1 MLQLSNEEIVKGI
14 RQRNKS
20 VFEAVFKQYAP
31 TMYNIAVRY
40 VKQEE
45 DANDMVQDVFLNLW
59 KSAENLDERAPIN
72 HYLARATVNT
82 CLNRIKKEQRKDVY
96 VKEQVFVAGTG
107 AAENNHALLE
117 HKELEARYRS
127 ALDKLPDQCR
137 RVFELSRLKGLSPA
151 EIAEQLNISIN
162 TVYAHLTTALK
173 KLRVVLINKP

>member
-1 MLQLSNEEIVKGI
+1 MLQLSNDEIVKGI
-14 RQRNKS
+14 RSRNKD
-20 VFEAVFKQYAP
+20 VFEAVFKQFAP
-31 TMYNIAVRY
+31 SMYNIAVRY
-40 VKQEE
+40 VKDED

-59 KSAENLDERAPIN
+59 KGAENLDERAPIN

-82 CLNRIKKEQRKDVY
+82 CLNRIKKEQRKEVY
-96 VKEQVFVAGTG
+96 AKEQMLTATPS
-107 AAENNHALLE
+107 ENNHSLLE
-117 HKELEARYRS
+117 HKELEAKYRS

-173 KLRVVLINKP
+173 RLRVDLINKS